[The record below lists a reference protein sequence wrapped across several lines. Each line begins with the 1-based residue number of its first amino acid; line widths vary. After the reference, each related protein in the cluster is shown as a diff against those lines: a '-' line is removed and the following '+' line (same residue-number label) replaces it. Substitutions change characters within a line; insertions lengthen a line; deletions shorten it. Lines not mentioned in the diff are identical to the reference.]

1 MWASRGH
8 ELLLTFCSLSRVIHS
23 RERQSRFSGSV
34 GGMNKLVKK
43 RICSV
48 FFQIILP
55 ETNLSSLRVVL
66 IFGTSQRLFGIK
78 SDEEAGEYKFLL
90 QMKCRKK
97 LSMAVL

>member
-1 MWASRGH
+1 
-8 ELLLTFCSLSRVIHS
+8 
-23 RERQSRFSGSV
+23 
-34 GGMNKLVKK
+34 MNK
-43 RICSV
+43 SV
-48 FFQIILP
+48 NKIYLWCILLDNLM

-90 QMKCRKK
+90 HMMCRRK